1 MTYISQKPTT
11 KGISFPPS
19 LVLANVYII
28 LFNFSFFFVFF
39 FMLLCY
45 GFCFIVYFTW
55 GVGGC
60 LVLIIFDPSLPNLLK
75 DLWFAAMW

>member
-39 FMLLCY
+39 LCCY
-45 GFCFIVYFTW
+45 VT
-55 GVGGC
+55 VS
-60 LVLIIFDPSLPNLLK
+60 VLSSILREG
-75 DLWFAAMW
+75 WVAV